1 MDKNLVQHED
11 ASADRPQK
19 PVRRRSRRRIAA
31 RWAIVTALFLCLL
44 AGAGWFFLIG
54 KQLHAPEW
62 VRERVEARLE
72 QSLGGLKFTFGDASF
87 IVNENWRPRIRL
99 TDVTI
104 SDAAGRQIA
113 QVSELRTRLSMRGL
127 LRGQIRPRR
136 IVLLGA
142 QIALTRGEDGA
153 LSLTVGSGSTPVQKA
168 PTLAQLIEES
178 DDVFLSPILSGLRSV
193 DLESLT
199 LDYQDLRLGRAWV
212 FDGGHISITREGDEM
227 RLATGFSVLT
237 GRDYASTIE
246 ANYTSVLGTPQAT
259 FGVSI
264 TDLPSEDIAGQ
275 SLALS
280 WLQVLKAPISGALRG
295 SVDGQ
300 AALGPLFATLN
311 LGEGVLQPTPE
322 TPPIRFDSARAYFT
336 YDPARQVLDF
346 NEASVVSDLGAVQ
359 AEGKAFLNG
368 IENGVLESLTS
379 QLTLNS
385 IDIYPGGL
393 FPESL
398 ETARADLDFQMKLA
412 PFELRLG
419 QMTIKDT
426 HHELHA
432 TGKLIGQPDGW
443 VAELDA
449 QLDKMGSENLLRYW
463 PERLA
468 PNPRKWV
475 SENLFKG
482 QFSDV
487 EFALRVRPGSK
498 PDLYLGLGFEQ
509 AEIRFAKTLPPI
521 ENTQGRLSLLKDRF
535 TVTAESGVV
544 IADQGGQVD
553 ASGTSFIIPDT
564 TAKGAT
570 PAVARIKAQG
580 SVEAALSLLDRPP
593 LSLMTKANLPVDLA
607 AGEVNLSGTLSLPL
621 KKGLKFEDTEF
632 HYTGDIDDVQS
643 DKLVPGYSVS
653 ADQLNLSG
661 NQTEVK
667 IDGSGLFGQV
677 PMQAAWRQPIG
688 GAGPQRS
695 ELTGQI
701 ELSPLLMA
709 ELKVPLPSGML
720 TGKGTAD
727 ITVGIGADEPVK
739 LSATSNLA
747 GVGLAIPE
755 LGWRKGTGTTGTM
768 ALDATLGKQPRVD
781 NLTLDVAGL
790 RSTATISFKDG
801 GQFDRMRFSSFDLG
815 NWLAVPAELINTG
828 GPVPN
833 IVVQGGVMNLG
844 RATFGSGGGGGGG
857 SGPGPRIDVLLDRLQ
872 VTEDVSLTGFRG
884 VFQTTGG
891 VNGTFSAQVN
901 GGASVSGQVSPRG
914 GRSAV
919 DIKSNDAGAVLRSA
933 GVITQARGG
942 GLDMKL
948 EPVNAPGNYDVILKI
963 VNTRITDAP
972 AMAALLDAISV
983 VGLLDEMTGQGIF
996 FSTIESRMRIT
1007 PTEIKVL
1014 SGSAVGPSMGLSFD
1028 GTIDTVAGMLNLR
1041 GAISPIY
1048 LVNAIGSVF
1057 TKKGEGVIGFNYS
1070 LTGPLTKPRV
1080 SVNPLSGLAPLFLR
1094 NLMRAP
1100 APTVSD
1106 GPNAQP
1112 TKPDEPKK
1120 TYGSPPK
1127 DH

>member
-1 MDKNLVQHED
+1 MDKKLAQHED
-11 ASADRPQK
+11 ASGDLTEM
-19 PVRRRSRRRIAA
+19 PVRRRSRRHIAA
-31 RWAIVTALFLCLL
+31 RWSIGSLLLLCLL

-54 KQLHAPEW
+54 KQLHAPDW
-62 VRERVEARLE
+62 VKQSVEERLE
-72 QSLGGLKFTFGDASF
+72 RSLGGLKFTFGDASF

-104 SDAAGRQIA
+104 SDAAGQQIA
-113 QVSELRTRLSMRGL
+113 QVSDLRTRLSMRAL

-136 IVLLGA
+136 IVLRGA

-168 PTLAQLIEES
+168 PTLAQLIAES

-212 FDGGHISITREGDEM
+212 IDGGHISIIRDGDEM

-246 ANYTSVLGTPQAT
+246 ANYTSVLGTPQAS

-264 TDLPSEDIAGQ
+264 TDLPSEDIATQ
-275 SLALS
+275 SVALA

-311 LGEGVLQPTPE
+311 LGEGVLQPRPE
-322 TPPIRFDSARAYFT
+322 TRPIGFESARAYFT
-336 YDPARQVLDF
+336 YDPARQILEF

-359 AEGKAFLNG
+359 AEGKAYLNG
-368 IENGVLESLTS
+368 VENGVLESLTS

-398 ETARADLDFQMKLA
+398 ETARADLDFQLKLA
-412 PFELRLG
+412 PFELQLG
-419 QMTIKDT
+419 QLTVTDAL
-426 HHELHA
+426 HELHA

-443 VAELDA
+443 DAQLDA
-449 QLDKMGSENLLRYW
+449 QLDRMGSENLLRYW
-463 PERLA
+463 PEKLA

-475 SENLFKG
+475 SENLYEG

-487 EFALRVRPGSK
+487 EFSLRLHPGSK
-498 PDLYLGLGFEQ
+498 PDLYLGLGFEK
-509 AEIRFAKTLPPI
+509 AKIRFAKTLPLI
-521 ENTQGRLSLLKDRF
+521 EDGQGRLSLLKDRF
-535 TVTAESGVV
+535 TVTAEKGVV
-544 IADQGGQVD
+544 IADQGGAVD

-564 TAKGAT
+564 TAKGGT
-570 PAVARIKAQG
+570 PAIARIQARG

-593 LSLMTKANLPVDLA
+593 LSLMSKANLPVDLA
-607 AGEVNLSGTLSLPL
+607 AGDVSLTGTLSLPL
-621 KKGLKFEDTEF
+621 KKGLKFQDTEF
-632 HYTGDIDDVQS
+632 HYTGEIDNVQS

-653 ADQLNLSG
+653 ADRLNLSG
-661 NQTEVK
+661 NQTEVE
-667 IDGSGLFGQV
+667 IDGYGLFGQV
-677 PMQAAWRQPIG
+677 PMQVAWHQPIG

-701 ELSPLLMA
+701 ELSPLLLS
-709 ELKVPLPSGML
+709 ELNVPLPSGML
-720 TGKGTAD
+720 TGKGTAN
-727 ITVGIGADEPVK
+727 ITVGIGADEPIK
-739 LSATSNLA
+739 LSATSDLA

-755 LGWRKGTGTTGTM
+755 LGWRKGTGATGKMT
-768 ALDATLGKQPRVD
+768 LDATLGEKTSVD
-781 NLTLDVAGL
+781 ELTLDVAGL
-790 RSTATISFKDG
+790 RTSASIFFRDG
-801 GQFDRMRFSSFDLG
+801 GAFDRIRFSSFDLG

-828 GPVPN
+828 GSVPN
-833 IVVQGGVMNLG
+833 IVVQGGVLNLG
-844 RATFGSGGGGGGG
+844 LATFGEGGGGGG
-857 SGPGPRIDVLLDRLQ
+857 SGPGPRVDVLLDRLQ
-872 VTEDVSLTGFRG
+872 VTEDIALTGFRG
-884 VFQTTGG
+884 AFQTTGG
-891 VNGTFSAQVN
+891 VNGTFTANVN
-901 GGASVSGQVSPRG
+901 GGAAVSGQVSPRDSG
-914 GRSAV
+914 SAV
-919 DIKSNDAGAVLRSA
+919 NIKSGDAGAVLRSA

-942 GLDMKL
+942 GLDLQL
-948 EPVNAPGNYDVILKI
+948 EPVSAPGNYDVILKI

-972 AMAALLDAISV
+972 AMAALLDAISL

-996 FSTIESRMRIT
+996 FSTIDSRMRIT

-1014 SGSAVGPSMGLSFD
+1014 SGSAVGPSIGLSFD
-1028 GTIDTVAGMLNLR
+1028 GTVDTVAGMLNLR

-1057 TKKGEGVIGFNYS
+1057 TKKGEGIIGFNYS
-1070 LTGPLTKPRV
+1070 LTGPLTKPKV

-1094 NLMRAP
+1094 NLLRAP

-1106 GPNAQP
+1106 GPNAQRQ
-1112 TKPDEPKK
+1112 KPDEPKK
-1120 TYGSPPK
+1120 TFGSPPR
-1127 DH
+1127 DN

>member
-1 MDKNLVQHED
+1 MDKKLVQDED
-11 ASADRPQK
+11 TSANRPQK
-19 PVRRRSRRRIAA
+19 PARRRSRRRIAA
-31 RWAIVTALFLCLL
+31 RWLVGTIILLCLL
-44 AGAGWFFLIG
+44 AGAGWFFVIG

-62 VRERVEARLE
+62 IKERVEARLE
-72 QSLGGLKFTFGDASF
+72 QSLGGLRFTFGDASF

-104 SDAAGRQIA
+104 SDAAGQQIA
-113 QVSELRTRLSMRGL
+113 QVSDLRTRLSMRGL

-136 IVLLGA
+136 ITLRGA

-153 LSLTVGSGSTPVQKA
+153 LSLTVGTGSAPVQRA

-178 DDVFLSPILSGLRSV
+178 DDVFLSPILSGLRSI

-212 FDGGHISITREGDEM
+212 FDGGHISATREGNEM

-246 ANYTSVLGTPQAT
+246 ANYTSVLGSPQAS

-275 SLALS
+275 SVALG
-280 WLQVLKAPISGALRG
+280 WLQVLKAPISGSLRG

-311 LGEGVLQPTPE
+311 LDAGVVQPTPE
-322 TPPIRFDSARAYFT
+322 TRPIKFDSARAYFT
-336 YDPARQVLDF
+336 YDPKRQILDF
-346 NEASVVSDLGAVQ
+346 DEASLVSDLGAVQ
-359 AEGKAFLNG
+359 AEGTAFLNG
-368 IENGVLESLTS
+368 IQNGVLESLTA

-412 PFELRLG
+412 PFELELG
-419 QMTIKDT
+419 QLTIIDGL
-426 HHELHA
+426 HELHA

-443 VAELDA
+443 VAALDA

-463 PERLA
+463 PEALA

-475 SENLFKG
+475 AENLYEG

-487 EFALRVRPGSK
+487 EFALRLHPGNK
-498 PDLYLGLGFEQ
+498 PDIYLGVGFDQ
-509 AEIRFAKTLPPI
+509 AQIRFAKTLPLI
-521 ENTQGRLSLLKDRF
+521 QNGQGRLSLLKDRF
-535 TVTAESGVV
+535 TVTAEHGIVV
-544 IADQGGQVD
+544 ADQGGAVD
-553 ASGTSFIIPDT
+553 VAGTSFIIPDT

-570 PAVARIKAQG
+570 PAIARINAWG

-593 LSLMTKANLPVDLA
+593 LNLLSKANLPVDLA
-607 AGEVNLSGTLSLPL
+607 EGQVNLTGTLALPL
-621 KKGLKFEDTEF
+621 KKKLKFQDTEF
-632 HYTGDIDDVQS
+632 HFAGEIENVQS
-643 DKLVPGYSVS
+643 DKLVPGYAVTASL
-653 ADQLNLSG
+653 LNLTG
-661 NQTEVK
+661 NQTEVE
-667 IDGSGLFGQV
+667 IDGNGLFGQV
-677 PMQAAWRQPIG
+677 PMQVAWRQPIG
-688 GAGPQRS
+688 GDGPQRS
-695 ELTGQI
+695 QLTGQI
-701 ELSPLLMA
+701 ELSPRLMS
-709 ELKVPLPSGML
+709 ELKVPLPASML
-720 TGKGTAD
+720 TGSGTAD
-727 ITVGIGADEPVK
+727 VTVGIGADEPIK
-739 LSATSNLA
+739 LSATSDLA

-755 LGWRKGTGTTGTM
+755 LGWRKGAASTGTM
-768 ALDATLGKQPRVD
+768 VLDATLGQQPRVE
-781 NLTLDVAGL
+781 NLQLDVAGL
-790 RSTATISFKDG
+790 RSTASITFREG

-815 NWLAVPAELINTG
+815 NWLAVPAELINSG

-833 IVVQGGVMNLG
+833 IVVQGGVLNLG
-844 RATFGSGGGGGGG
+844 RATLGSGSGGGG
-857 SGPGPRIDVLLDRLQ
+857 SGPGPKLDVELDRLQ
-872 VTEDVSLTGFRG
+872 VTEDVALTGFRG
-884 VFQTTGG
+884 SFQTTGG
-891 VNGTFSAQVN
+891 INGTFTSQVN
-901 GGASVSGQVSPRG
+901 GGAAVSGEVSPRN

-919 DIKSNDAGAVLRSA
+919 NIKSNDAGAVLRSA

-942 GLDMKL
+942 GLDLQL
-948 EPVNAPGNYDVILKI
+948 EPVTAPGNYDVILKI

-972 AMAALLDAISV
+972 AMAALLDAISL

-996 FSTIESRMRIT
+996 FTTIDSRMRIT

-1014 SGSAVGPSMGLSFD
+1014 SGSAVGPSIGLSFD

-1057 TKKGEGVIGFNYS
+1057 TKKGEGVIGFNYR
-1070 LTGPLTKPRV
+1070 LTGPLTQPRV

-1094 NLMRAP
+1094 NLLRAP

-1106 GPNAQP
+1106 GPNAVPQ
-1112 TKPDEPKK
+1112 KPDEPKQ
-1120 TYGSPPK
+1120 TFGSPPR
-1127 DH
+1127 DN